1 MPAQTVLES
10 RDRLEV
16 EMVDPLFAKYGK
28 TAKTGDVLFAAGE
41 KGQEMYVIRSGS
53 VRIAVQS
60 RGIDKT
66 LAVLGPGEF
75 VGEMSILTD
84 QPRSA
89 TATVQEDAELL
100 VVGVR
105 VLEEMIV
112 HNTEIAL
119 RLIKRLAKRLETAD
133 SLIKVLIHRDAKE
146 RVFENLKRIVA
157 LHNPADG
164 AEVTV
169 AADVN
174 AMAEQ
179 VGLEVT
185 EVYDII
191 SRMIKAGALIESDG
205 AWIIREPARL
215 DEFLIYLKKK
225 DQFR

>member
-1 MPAQTVLES
+1 
-10 RDRLEV
+10 
-16 EMVDPLFAKYGK
+16 MVDPLFAKYGK

-119 RLIKRLAKRLETAD
+119 RLIRKLARRLESAD
-133 SLIKVLIHRDAKE
+133 ALIRVLLHRDPRE
-146 RVFENLKRIVA
+146 RVIDNLKRMA
-157 LHNPADG
+157 QLHAGIGPDNEVHIEADH
-164 AEVTV
+164 
-169 AADVN
+169 AAF
-174 AMAEQ
+174 AEQ
-179 VGLEVT
+179 VGLDLAEV
-185 EVYDII
+185 EDVMGRLVAAGFVRLEEGSWVIGKVDDI
-191 SRMIKAGALIESDG
+191 D
-205 AWIIREPARL
+205 
-215 DEFLIYLKKK
+215 DFLGFLKLKE
-225 DQFR
+225 QYR